1 MSTYKDEL
9 ERAML
14 ELSLKEDTIFLG
26 QSLEYGGIAMAHTF
40 DKIPLEKKVEMP
52 VAENLQLGISIGMSL
67 NGFVPISVFPRWNFL
82 LLATD
87 QLVNHLDKIS
97 IMTDGQF
104 QPKVIIRVAFGATH
118 PVNPQEQHLGD
129 FSDAYE
135 KMLKTVEVVRLR
147 DKDEIVEQYLRAY
160 NRKDGVSTILV
171 EGHQF

>member
-67 NGFVPISVFPRWNFL
+67 NGFVP
-82 LLATD
+82 
-87 QLVNHLDKIS
+87 IS